1 MISYKQY
8 LFTSLILTCISLFCV
23 GTISYIVDPANIYHD
38 SSDTRNSPSVFVD
51 HLIKSQ
57 NGLLWPGDS
66 WNIRDIKK
74 SFVQNKTTIDCAVI
88 GSSRVM
94 QISSFRENKSLTNL
108 CDSITNIGVAG
119 GALEDYLALSY
130 ELINRKRKPN
140 TFIFGID
147 PWTLNFGQD
156 ERWERHYR
164 DSYYSMKNMINPNS
178 NVQENNRLSWLKYIA
193 NLINPHYFFRSA
205 KQIGR
210 DDFVIEEA
218 PEFDYSKGIDSA
230 VLLPDGSVI
239 YSNRFISDANQ
250 KQVPIGG
257 INYRLGGHPFS
268 EAAIELFSDLVKHL
282 NKAGV
287 STIVILTPYQHNVWA
302 DKNSIT
308 VKSLMMVESRVRKLG
323 DASGITILG
332 SFNPNNIGCTPDEFF
347 DFMHAKDSCLSKI
360 KN

>member
-38 SSDTRNSPSVFVD
+38 SSDAHNSPSVFVD

-108 CDSITNIGVAG
+108 CDYITNIGVAG
-119 GALEDYLALSY
+119 GGLEDYLALSY
-130 ELINRKRKPN
+130 ELINKKDKPN

-193 NLINPHYFFRSA
+193 NLINPYYFFRSV

-210 DDFVIEEA
+210 DDFVIKEA

-268 EAAIELFSDLVKHL
+268 EVAIELFSDLVKHL

-302 DKNSIT
+302 DKNSVT

-323 DASGITILG
+323 DESGITILG